1 MQDGAPCHTAKKV
14 QQWFD
19 DHPWVTLLDW
29 APQSPDM
36 NPIENLWTMLAWE
49 NLGKRHDA
57 LKNLCD
63 SMPSRVA
70 ALVESKGGPTKY

>member
-1 MQDGAPCHTAKKV
+1 
-14 QQWFD
+14 
-19 DHPWVTLLDW
+19 
-29 APQSPDM
+29 M
-36 NPIENLWTMLAWE
+36 NPIENLWTMLKQEGAKLPAAKNREELKNRILLAWE